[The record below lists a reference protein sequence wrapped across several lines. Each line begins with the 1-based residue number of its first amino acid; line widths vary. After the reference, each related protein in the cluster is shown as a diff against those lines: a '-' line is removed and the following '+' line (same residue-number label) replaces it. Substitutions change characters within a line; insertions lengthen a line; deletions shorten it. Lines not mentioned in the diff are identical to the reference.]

1 MAQSTAGQGQGRYNV
16 TRKKSI
22 RKALM
27 RVYYQRGYTNLTCG
41 ELAHKLGLKSS
52 TYLKR
57 VVAEMEQ
64 EDCQISVDNRSGT
77 WRVFW
82 LPMMQEP
89 LPERFI
95 TVNGKSC
102 RVADWVGVK

>member
-1 MAQSTAGQGQGRYNV
+1 MSNTKAGQG
-16 TRKKSI
+16 RKQSI

-27 RVYYQRGYTNLTCG
+27 RLYFQRGYTNCTCG
-41 ELAHKLGLKSS
+41 ELAHKIGLKSS

-57 VVAEMEQ
+57 VVAEMEK
-64 EDCQISVDNRSGT
+64 EDEQIVVSYQQDE

-82 LPMMQEP
+82 LPLKQQP

-95 TVNGKSC
+95 TINGKSHK
-102 RVADWVGVK
+102 VAEWVGVK

>member
-1 MAQSTAGQGQGRYNV
+1 MSNTRAGQG
-16 TRKKSI
+16 RKQSI

-27 RVYYQRGYTNLTCG
+27 RIYYQRGYTNLTCG

-57 VVAEMEQ
+57 VVAELEK
-64 EDCQISVDNRSGT
+64 EDCQIAVDDRSGT

-82 LPMMQEP
+82 LPIHQMP

-95 TVNGKSC
+95 TINGKEHK
-102 RVADWVGVK
+102 VADWVGVK